1 MTDKYGATPT
11 GVGAICTRPLTA
23 RMSILWP
30 SLSPLRLQALNL
42 PHHTLDAAIHK
53 VAGVWEPPAA
63 QRTLIR
69 CICTGLRSESLRCA
83 WPSVWAREILVLFPP
98 VRVPRSRSVN
108 VRERIG
114 RAYECTC
121 RGKTARNTQRYLCAV
136 QNRRC
141 HCVSAPAAEKN
152 FLYKHDLRPRQA
164 AAATADKLMCGGP
177 LFMCA
182 REEKVGA

>member
-42 PHHTLDAAIHK
+42 PHHTLDTIHK
-53 VAGVWEPPAA
+53 LVGVWEPPAA
-63 QRTLIR
+63 RRTLIR

-98 VRVPRSRSVN
+98 VHVATSRSVN
-108 VRERIG
+108 LRELIGTCVWCVCMYMPRQDGTQHAALPVRG
-114 RAYECTC
+114 AKSSLPLCVGTC
-121 RGKTARNTQRYLCAV
+121 RRI
-136 QNRRC
+136 
-141 HCVSAPAAEKN
+141 E
-152 FLYKHDLRPRQA
+152 FLMYTTTLSDR
-164 AAATADKLMCGGP
+164 D
-177 LFMCA
+177 
-182 REEKVGA
+182 